1 MNSLVNNTFAK
12 KSNMNIGSR
21 ARANQNA
28 RKQLFDTRID
38 LEELI
43 TNEMDDSNAMY
54 FYSVNYST
62 PFNKIQIVVHQWI
75 KNKCPPPP
83 KKNCIVLFYIKKI
96 LNFAK
101 NIEQSKTYKH
111 VFISSM

>member
-1 MNSLVNNTFAK
+1 MNSLVNNTFCK

-21 ARANQNA
+21 ARQIKMLG
-28 RKQLFDTRID
+28 KQLFDTRID

-54 FYSVNYST
+54 FYSVNYSPDT

-75 KNKCPPPP
+75 KTKAP
-83 KKNCIVLFYIKKI
+83 
-96 LNFAK
+96 
-101 NIEQSKTYKH
+101 
-111 VFISSM
+111 